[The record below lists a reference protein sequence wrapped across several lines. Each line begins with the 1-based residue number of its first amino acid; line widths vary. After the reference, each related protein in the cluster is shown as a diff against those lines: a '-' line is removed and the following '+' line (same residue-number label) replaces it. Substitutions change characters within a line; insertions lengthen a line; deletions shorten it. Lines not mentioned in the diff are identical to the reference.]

1 MITYK
6 TGNILEAN
14 TEAIVNTVNTV
25 GVMGKGIA
33 LQFKRKFHDNYKAYK
48 AGVVRGEVQTGK
60 VFIYSRGLLD
70 NPKYIIN
77 FPTKKHWRNAAN
89 MSWIDE
95 GLQDLRKRI
104 PELDIKSI
112 AIPPLGCGHGGLNWS
127 DVKPL
132 IVAAMKDLDIDVTLY
147 EPSNKIKQDLKKQ
160 TVLSASSLTQSRA
173 MLLSLL
179 YSYRSMGEEA
189 SEFASEKLCYFLQ
202 RMGETQ
208 IDMEFKQGYY
218 GPYSSRARF
227 LLDAMNG
234 YYIRGMEQMDAK
246 PFEALEL
253 LPGKRPELNAYI
265 VENLSVRQKSN
276 LKKLTELI
284 DGFQTA
290 YGMELLA
297 SVDYIRR
304 KYQVHSSE
312 KIATQL
318 ALWSDRKAQLFPHN
332 HIVIAQK
339 HLDKH
344 LEY

>member
-1 MITYK
+1 
-6 TGNILEAN
+6 
-14 TEAIVNTVNTV
+14 
-25 GVMGKGIA
+25 
-33 LQFKRKFHDNYKAYK
+33 
-48 AGVVRGEVQTGK
+48 
-60 VFIYSRGLLD
+60 
-70 NPKYIIN
+70 
-77 FPTKKHWRNAAN
+77 
-89 MSWIDE
+89 
-95 GLQDLRKRI
+95 
-104 PELDIKSI
+104 
-112 AIPPLGCGHGGLNWS
+112 
-127 DVKPL
+127 
-132 IVAAMKDLDIDVTLY
+132 
-147 EPSNKIKQDLKKQ
+147 
-160 TVLSASSLTQSRA
+160 
-173 MLLSLL
+173 
-179 YSYRSMGEEA
+179 
-189 SEFASEKLCYFLQ
+189 
-202 RMGETQ
+202 MGETQ

-265 VENLSVRQKSN
+265 EENLSVRQKGN